1 MGRWASILLVI
12 VVLGIALRACIFPS
26 RSEPGELRAQ
36 EARTP
41 TQPGKDGETLL
52 LFNGR
57 NLDNWEL
64 VGDARFSIEGDCIVG
79 ETGSGRSNAFLAT
92 RSEYADFRME
102 LDLRLHSRGN
112 SGVQVRSEIVRDR
125 NGAAEHVRGYQIE
138 VDPSERAWSGGLYEE
153 RGRGWLADLKQNEA
167 GRKAFRPDEWN
178 HYSILCQG
186 ARFVVQIN
194 GITTCDTFD
203 GRRLAGCIALQI
215 HSGPAMRMA
224 WKNLRLTPLAGSAW
238 QTQPEPAGPTAP
250 AELRIGRDASVRL
263 LRKDSTTSTSPS
275 RTDAGLLRLRCGGS
289 GAQPVQQ
296 LECLRWDMQGIEVL
310 WQSTA
315 WSDWKELELHLAG
328 SRLVLIADGKRVCDA
343 LLTDC
348 PVGEG
353 LRHDPELA
361 RLQRL
366 VTLP

>member
-1 MGRWASILLVI
+1 MGRWASILLVV

-26 RSEPGELRAQ
+26 RREPGELRAQ
-36 EARTP
+36 ETRTP
-41 TQPGKDGETLL
+41 TQPGKDGEAKL

-64 VGDARFSIEGDCIVG
+64 VGDARFSVAGDCIVG
-79 ETGSGRSNAFLAT
+79 ETGSGRSNSFLAT
-92 RSEYADFRME
+92 RSEYADFRLE
-102 LDLRLHSRGN
+102 LDLRLHASGN
-112 SGVQVRSEIVRDR
+112 SGVQVRSEIVRDKT
-125 NGAAEHVRGYQIE
+125 GAGVHVRGYQIE

-186 ARFVVQIN
+186 AHFMVQVN
-194 GITTCDTFD
+194 GITTCDTYD

-224 WKNLRLTPLAGSAW
+224 WKNLRLTPLASSVW
-238 QTQPEPAGPTAP
+238 QAQPEPADQKAL

-263 LRKDSTTSTSPS
+263 LKKDRASSPS
-275 RTDAGLLRLRCGGS
+275 PSGANGGVLRLRCGES
-289 GAQPVQQ
+289 GAQPEQQ
-296 LECLRWDMQGIEVL
+296 LECLRWDKQGIDVL
-310 WQSTA
+310 WQSAA

-328 SRLVLIADGKRVCDA
+328 SRLALIADGKRVCDA

-353 LRHDPELA
+353 LRYDPGLA
-361 RLQRL
+361 SLERL
-366 VTLP
+366 VAAP